1 MSQTVMVNRLL
12 LASGIALG
20 MCYAIHLCGPLRVV
34 DDGPLFLVGASDLAS
49 GLHYHDRRMPR
60 GYPQALATLEFL
72 GLNSSAGIVGLNLI
86 SMAMGMVLVSSVLR
100 REMGLSGRACAT
112 CLLLCGLS
120 WVWIYLAPVPMS
132 DMLFFWLSSAVP
144 GGSIGNETR
153 FGMGCVAAFRG
164 PLSQR
169 RRVLRAND
177 RRRVFAAVAFSAIE
191 VVSQKRGRRAALV
204 ALFAG
209 SGIAAVIGLVF
220 YRSLVTPGYEQDWRN
235 IFFSVGRANIPYWR
249 VAEIG
254 EMFQNVSARAFIPK
268 SYSLSIESV
277 SPNEFVTAELEAIR
291 YAFGIMA
298 AALILFGAL
307 RHKRLSYVEVYLA
320 SYTTILM
327 LWPFTDVRF
336 GPPCCLCFSPMAGL
350 D

>member
-1 MSQTVMVNRLL
+1 M
-12 LASGIALG
+12 
-20 MCYAIHLCGPLRVV
+20 
-34 DDGPLFLVGASDLAS
+34 
-49 GLHYHDRRMPR
+49 
-60 GYPQALATLEFL
+60 
-72 GLNSSAGIVGLNLI
+72 
-86 SMAMGMVLVSSVLR
+86 
-100 REMGLSGRACAT
+100 
-112 CLLLCGLS
+112 
-120 WVWIYLAPVPMS
+120 
-132 DMLFFWLSSAVP
+132 
-144 GGSIGNETR
+144 
-153 FGMGCVAAFRG
+153 
-164 PLSQR
+164 
-169 RRVLRAND
+169 
-177 RRRVFAAVAFSAIE
+177 
-191 VVSQKRGRRAALV
+191 
-204 ALFAG
+204 
-209 SGIAAVIGLVF
+209 F

-336 GPPCCLCFSPMAGL
+336 WAPVLPLFFAYGWIGLRSMAPERAARRAAVGYCVIYSLFGAVAMLHSLNASTLDRAHGASLLRLAFSARRLVRRLQAIRWQRGPEVSCGKSAGARGTVPV
-350 D
+350 